1 MIQGL
6 LVLNDAT
13 YVFERWHGSLFVIAI
28 LTFSVFFNTF
38 LAQRLPMVEGS
49 ILVLHIVGFFAI
61 IIPLWVLAPRNSAK
75 MVFTEFQNLGGWN
88 SQGLSFMVGLLSP
101 IYTLLGVD
109 SAVHMSEET
118 RDASLVLPRATF
130 SAILI
135 NGGFGFVM
143 IITFCF
149 TLGDPAAILET
160 YTGYPFIQSFYN
172 ATGSYAGAS
181 IMVAIIITTITSS
194 CISTVA
200 TVSRQMWSFAR
211 DGAMPFSPM
220 IAHVSLT
227 TYYCSSALSI
237 IILTFCNRSSL
248 VGRFHSTPSCLL
260 CL

>member
-1 MIQGL
+1 
-6 LVLNDAT
+6 
-13 YVFERWHGSLFVIAI
+13 
-28 LTFSVFFNTF
+28 
-38 LAQRLPMVEGS
+38 MVEGS

-75 MVFTEFQNLGGWN
+75 MVFTEFQNLGGWS

-118 RDASLVLPRATF
+118 RNASLVLPWATF

-135 NGGFGFVM
+135 NGFFGFVM
-143 IITFCF
+143 TISFCF
-149 TLGDPAAILET
+149 TLGSSTAILQT
-160 YTGYPFIQSFYN
+160 HTGYPFIQSFYD

-211 DGAMPFSPM
+211 DNALPFSPI

-227 TYYCSSALSI
+227 TSCCPSALSI
-237 IILTFCNRSSL
+237 IILTSL
-248 VGRFHSTPSCLL
+248 TPGHTWLEDSTQLRPAYFAYNLFALL
-260 CL
+260 DQHRKHCRL